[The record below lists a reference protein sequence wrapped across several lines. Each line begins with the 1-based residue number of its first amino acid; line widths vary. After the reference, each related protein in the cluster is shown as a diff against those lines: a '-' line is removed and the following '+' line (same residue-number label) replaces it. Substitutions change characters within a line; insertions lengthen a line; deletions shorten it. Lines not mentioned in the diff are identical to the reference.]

1 MMAEKKAFKDWFDR
15 TSARQLG
22 EQIAAADP
30 SFDVAGFVS
39 RASRGLGK
47 LEMMDRV
54 KQFSQSLR
62 TGLPDSIP
70 KALKIIERSFPEPL
84 PDCDRVT
91 DGWLQ
96 WPVGQFI
103 ADFATEH
110 PEPALITMHAL
121 TQRFSAEF
129 AIRPFVEMYP
139 EHVFS
144 RLEEWV
150 VDPSPHVRR
159 LCSEGIRT
167 RLPWGA
173 RLRSLVADPTPI
185 FPILEALKDD
195 PELYVRRSVANN
207 LNDIIKDH
215 PDAVFERCRRWWAD
229 ADEKRQALVRQAL
242 RGAVKAGDP
251 RALEILGFAP
261 PREVSAVLSA
271 EPSRVAIGES
281 VSLVLQ
287 LDNASADGQPLIVDY
302 AVHYVLDHGKTSRKV
317 FKWTQKELPAR
328 GALELRKSHSMKP
341 TTIRTLRPGHHRID
355 VQLNGRVVAE
365 SSFELS
371 ERTK

>member
-1 MMAEKKAFKDWFDR
+1 MAEKQAFKDWFDKKAALR
-15 TSARQLG
+15 LG
-22 EQIAAADP
+22 EQIAFAYP
-30 SFDVAGFVS
+30 SFDSADFVA
-39 RASRGLGK
+39 RASRGLAK

-54 KQFSQSLR
+54 KQFSESFR
-62 TGLPDSIP
+62 AGLPDSIP
-70 KALKIIERSFPEPL
+70 EALLIIERSFPDPL
-84 PDCDRVT
+84 PDCESVT

-103 ADFATEH
+103 ADFATEY
-110 PEPALITMHAL
+110 PEAALDAMHAL

-139 EHVFS
+139 ELVFS
-144 RLEEWV
+144 RLGDWV
-150 VDPSPHVRR
+150 LDPSPHVRR

-207 LNDIIKDH
+207 LNDIMKDH
-215 PDAVFERCRRWWAD
+215 PDAVFERCRRWWTG
-229 ADEKRQALVRQAL
+229 ADERRQGLVRHAL

-251 RALEILGFAP
+251 RALEILGFTP
-261 PREVSAVLSA
+261 PRKVSAVLSV
-271 EPSRVAIGES
+271 EPSQIAIGES
-281 VSLVLQ
+281 VSLALQ
-287 LDNASADGQPLIVDY
+287 LDNASAEDQPLIVDY
-302 AVHYVLDHGKTSRKV
+302 AVHYVLDRGKTGRKV

-328 GALELRKSHSMKP
+328 GVLELRKSHSMKP

-355 VQLNGRVVAE
+355 VQLNGQVVAE

-371 ERTK
+371 ERRK